1 MFLVNRHMVM
11 KQIEKMQAE
20 VVKLQEQLGEKT
32 IEATSGGG
40 AVKAVANG
48 KQELV
53 SLSIDPEVIDKDDA
67 DMLQDMV
74 IAAVNEAMRQAK
86 EMSEEAMAKLYG
98 GFKIPGMPNM
108 F

>member
-1 MFLVNRHMVM
+1 VNRHMVM

-20 VVKLQEQLGEKT
+20 VVKLQEELGEKT
-32 IEATSGGG
+32 VEASSGGG
-40 AVKAVANG
+40 VVKAVANG

-53 SLSIDPEVIDKDDA
+53 SLEIDPEVIDKEDSE
-67 DMLQDMV
+67 MLQDMI

-86 EMSEEAMAKLYG
+86 VMSEEAMAKLYSG
-98 GFKIPGMPNM
+98 LKIPGMPNM

>member
-1 MFLVNRHMVM
+1 MNRHMVM

-20 VVKLQEQLGEKT
+20 VVKLHEELGEKT
-32 IEATSGGG
+32 IEASAGGG
-40 AVKAVANG
+40 TVKALVNG

-53 SLSIDPEVIDKDDA
+53 SLTIDPAAIDKDDA
-67 DMLQDMV
+67 EILQDMI
-74 IAAVNEAMRQAK
+74 IAAVNQAMKQAK

-98 GFKIPGMPNM
+98 GFKIPGMPNL